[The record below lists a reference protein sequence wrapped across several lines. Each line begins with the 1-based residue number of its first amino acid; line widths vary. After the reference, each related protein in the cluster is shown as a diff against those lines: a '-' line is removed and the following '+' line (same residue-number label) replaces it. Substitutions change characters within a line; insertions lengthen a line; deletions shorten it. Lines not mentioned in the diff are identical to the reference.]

1 MHAYLF
7 QSLRLFY
14 RLSQKVSFCYNHSTM
29 VFEINMMNCIFE
41 NEFQKPNTI
50 DWKIIYKYQ
59 TVPEQFIEK
68 LLSGSLNKK
77 HKTQD
82 IFLHLLVLFYDL
94 KHKAWCTNKK
104 ETQKGN
110 TKILT
115 INTSQLGSKAIVFHK
130 HIIMKETAMYKLI
143 AFVISVRV
151 YTSNIIS

>member
-1 MHAYLF
+1 MSCIKERFFMHAYLL

-68 LLSGSLNKK
+68 SLSRSLNKK

-82 IFLHLLVLFYDL
+82 IFLHLLFYDL

-104 ETQKGN
+104 E
-110 TKILT
+110 T

-130 HIIMKETAMYKLI
+130 HIIMKETAM
-143 AFVISVRV
+143 
-151 YTSNIIS
+151 

>member
-1 MHAYLF
+1 MHAYLL

-68 LLSGSLNKK
+68 SLSRSLNKK

-82 IFLHLLVLFYDL
+82 IFLRLLFYDL

-104 ETQKGN
+104 ETHN
-110 TKILT
+110 SDLLT

-143 AFVISVRV
+143 AFVFLVRV